1 MWDWDERGRNEDLF
15 HLGFFEGLSDGNLEK
30 SSEVDGGRHD
40 EFTSMK
46 KDFRLMENIR
56 NCWRPT
62 FIFCCSGY
70 VSSGLSSARVQ
81 YEPILGF

>member
-1 MWDWDERGRNEDLF
+1 LF
-15 HLGFFEGLSDGNLEK
+15 HLGFFEGLLHGNLEK

-40 EFTSMK
+40 EFTSM

-70 VSSGLSSARVQ
+70 VSSGLSSARAQ
-81 YEPILGF
+81 AILGS